1 MIPLLPHTYYLNPSA
16 HLLPCVKIVSV
27 SNSAGQELETSRQT
41 ALDVGRNWNA
51 GKLDMALRA
60 LQLQPGG
67 AKESLDAIAADHGC
81 SRETVRRSRNELAA
95 LLNTSTNRLDE
106 GVNRALSAEAQRSTL
121 SSPAVALA
129 LRRLLT
135 MTGPMPWDE
144 VLNAWARA
152 GGRAPYLPL
161 PSNALSLRDW
171 LAPEVGLHLSGEPT
185 RPVTSVTSPETLDRV
200 GQFLFDAMR
209 SRTRGINRS
218 DLLLEA
224 ERAGLRSTTIAT
236 TLSSH
241 PAVIRLG
248 RGTWGLRGVRPH
260 PGVDEA
266 LTERPRSIGRTRPT
280 SFSWGKDGT
289 LDIEFTVPS
298 GPSPVLAVP
307 KAITE
312 FVEGREFE
320 IVVSA
325 KPARVSV
332 RNARLWGF
340 GPLVSQLGLFG
351 GSRALLAL
359 NLISGTAMCRSVPGK
374 EAG

>member
-1 MIPLLPHTYYLNPSA
+1 M
-16 HLLPCVKIVSV
+16 
-27 SNSAGQELETSRQT
+27 ETSRQT
-41 ALDVGRNWNA
+41 ALDVARDWNV

-67 AKESLDAIAADHGC
+67 AKESLEAIAADHGC
-81 SRETVRRSRNELAA
+81 SRETVRRARMELAA
-95 LLNTSTNRLDE
+95 LLNTSTNRPD
-106 GVNRALSAEAQRSTL
+106 GGGCPASSAEAQQSSL

-152 GGRAPYLPL
+152 GGKAPYLPL

-171 LAPEVGLHLSGEPT
+171 LATVMGLHLSGEPT
-185 RPVTSVTSPETLDRV
+185 RPTTSVTSPETLDRV
-200 GQFLFDAMR
+200 GQFLFDSMR
-209 SRTRGINRS
+209 SRPEGINRS

-224 ERAGLRSTTIAT
+224 ERAGLKPTTIAT

-248 RGTWGLRGVRPH
+248 RGTWGLRGIRPH
-260 PGVDEA
+260 PDVNKT
-266 LTERPRSIGRTRPT
+266 LTGRPRSNGRARPT
-280 SFSWGKDGT
+280 SFSWGKAGT

-351 GSRALLAL
+351 GSRAVLAL
-359 NLISGTAMCRSVPGK
+359 NLISGTAMCRSVPGR